1 MNWKEKLTSRKLWA
15 AVAGVVVGLVVAFGG
30 DPESIETIAGSVMSV
45 VTAIAYIL
53 AEASVDK
60 AAALPTLTVD
70 AEEETEKKIGF

>member
-15 AVAGVVVGLVVAFGG
+15 AIAGVVVGLVVAFGG

-70 AEEETEKKIGF
+70 AEGDEEKNIGF

>member
-15 AVAGVVVGLVVAFGG
+15 AIAGVVVGLVVAFGG
-30 DPESIETIAGSVMSV
+30 DPENIETIAGSVMSV

-70 AEEETEKKIGF
+70 AAEDEEKKIGF